1 MIIRPYKILR
11 FCAVVVVSILVAVFV
26 PDFLGLSINAVF
38 WACYWVFAVLMA
50 ALALFGRFR
59 FRKYR
64 AHKMLNDF
72 EVPVPELSVTAFDHQ
87 KEAREKESLLQS
99 FFNVSAEAYWDFNPS
114 IGKVFW
120 SDRAVQIVGV
130 EGGIGDSFASLL
142 SNMFESDRDVFRNT
156 ISEAL
161 EQKKGFSLEVRL
173 HNAIQGMRSL
183 LINGNPQL
191 NAEGHLVRM
200 IGTLLDISVH
210 KTTQRDLVYSIYH
223 DSLTGLKNRRFFL
236 EHLDEEVIRATNR
249 PDYLF
254 ALIFVDIDRFN
265 GINDSFGHDFAN
277 NVLREVGDRL
287 VRFCSDDS
295 LVARIDGDEFGI
307 ILKDLD
313 GIKLNENLKS
323 MVYNLQSRLK
333 HEIDIDGRK
342 VLLNVSMAV
351 VINSGFKDV
360 EDLVACADTTLKQAK
375 KNGSGTVQF
384 FSSGIRQKAMELY
397 RLEIELRKAILY
409 QEFILVYQPIV
420 NIRTRKVS
428 GFEAL
433 VRWNS
438 AERGF
443 IPPSDFIPMAEETG
457 LIVSMGE
464 QILRMACATAKA
476 WVDAGHKDLWVAVNF
491 SAKQFAQDN
500 VKDEV
505 SRVLAETRLPP
516 KNLKLEITEYT
527 AMKDSEKIED
537 VMKDLSK
544 MGVQISIDDFGT
556 GYSSLIYLK
565 RYPIRTLKIDKSFIK
580 GVPTDPD
587 NTTIAKMVILM
598 GKTLNL
604 ELIAEGVE
612 TREQLDFLRAE
623 GCDLI
628 QGFYYSK
635 PLFSHDAMR
644 LIERYANKSV
654 PYHVEGALL
663 SKV

>member
-1 MIIRPYKILR
+1 MIIRSQKILR
-11 FCAVVVVSILVAVFV
+11 LCAVIVVAALVAAFMPVFF
-26 PDFLGLSINAVF
+26 DFPMNAGLWI
-38 WACYWVFAVLMA
+38 CYWILTALLA
-50 ALALFGRFR
+50 ALVFFGRFR
-59 FRKYR
+59 IRKYR
-64 AHKMLNDF
+64 AKKMLNDF
-72 EVPVPELSVTAFDHQ
+72 EVPAPELSVTAFDHQ
-87 KEAREKESLLQS
+87 KEAREKENLLQS

-120 SDRAVQIVGV
+120 SDRAVQVVGV
-130 EGGIGDSFASLL
+130 EGGIGDSFALL
-142 SNMFESDRDVFRNT
+142 MANMFESDQDIFRNT

-161 EQKKGFSLEVRL
+161 EEKKGFSLEVRI
-173 HNAIQGMRSL
+173 HDSQQGMRSL

-191 NAEGHLVRM
+191 NSEGHLVRM
-200 IGTLLDISVH
+200 IGTLLDISLQ

-236 EHLDEEVIRATNR
+236 EHLDEEVVRAINR

-254 ALIFVDIDRFN
+254 ALILVDIDRFN

-277 NVLREVGDRL
+277 NVLREVGNRL
-287 VRFCSDDS
+287 VRFCSEDS
-295 LVARIDGDEFGI
+295 LIARIGGDEFGI

-313 GIKLNENLKS
+313 GSKLNENLKS
-323 MVYNLQSRLK
+323 AVYNLQTRLK
-333 HEIDIDGRK
+333 HEIDIGGQK
-342 VLLNVSMAV
+342 VLLNASMAV
-351 VINSGFKDV
+351 VINSGFEDM
-360 EDLVACADTTLKQAK
+360 EDLMACADTTLKQAK
-375 KNGSGTVQF
+375 KNGSGTIQF

-397 RLEIELRKAILY
+397 RLEIELRKAIQY
-409 QEFILVYQPIV
+409 QEFILVYQPVV
-420 NIRTRKVS
+420 NIGTGKIS

-433 VRWNS
+433 VRWNN

-464 QILRMACATAKA
+464 QILRMACAQAKT
-476 WVDAGHKDLWVAVNF
+476 WVDAGHKDLWIAVNF

-505 SRVLAETRLPP
+505 SRVLAETKLPP
-516 KNLKLEITEYT
+516 RNLKLEITEYT
-527 AMKDSEKIED
+527 AMKDSEKIEE
-537 VMKDLSK
+537 VMRDLSK

-580 GVPTDPD
+580 GVPNDHD

-612 TREQLDFLRAE
+612 TKEQLDFLRAE

-628 QGFYYSK
+628 QGYYYSK

-644 LIERYANKSV
+644 LIECYANQSV
-654 PYHVEGALL
+654 PYHVEGSLL
-663 SKV
+663 SIS